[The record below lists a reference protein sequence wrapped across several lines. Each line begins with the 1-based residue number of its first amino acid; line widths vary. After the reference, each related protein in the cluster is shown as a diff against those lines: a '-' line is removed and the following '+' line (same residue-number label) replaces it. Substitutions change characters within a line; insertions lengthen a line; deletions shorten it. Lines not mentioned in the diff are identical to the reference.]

1 MEKRVS
7 DFNDEVWEKF
17 KRSKETN
24 NKRNVGNSKRV
35 KTKKIVKSDK
45 LDDMKLIFSF
55 CIMILKFFVL
65 LNILVI
71 TSRML

>member
-7 DFNDEVWEKF
+7 DFDDEVWTKF
-17 KRSKETN
+17 KRSKDV
-24 NKRNVGNSKRV
+24 NKKRSIGNC
-35 KTKKIVKSDK
+35 KKIKRKRIEKVDR
-45 LDDMKLIFSF
+45 LDDMRTVGNL
-55 CIMILKFFVL
+55 CIMLLKFFVL

>member
-7 DFNDEVWEKF
+7 DFNDEVWAKF
-17 KRSKETN
+17 KRSKDV
-24 NKRNVGNSKRV
+24 NKKRSIGNCKRV
-35 KTKKIVKSDK
+35 KRKRIEKVDR
-45 LDDMKLIFSF
+45 LDDMRTVGNL
-55 CIMILKFFVL
+55 CIMLLKFFVL

>member
-7 DFNDEVWEKF
+7 DFNDEVWTKF
-17 KRSKETN
+17 KRSKDV
-24 NKRNVGNSKRV
+24 NKKRSIGNSKR
-35 KTKKIVKSDK
+35 TKRKRIEKVDK
-45 LDDMKLIFSF
+45 LDDMRVLGSM

-65 LNILVI
+65 LNVLVI

>member
-7 DFNDEVWEKF
+7 DFNDEVWAKF
-17 KRSKETN
+17 KRSKN
-24 NKRNVGNSKRV
+24 VSKKRSIGNC
-35 KTKKIVKSDK
+35 KKIKRKRIEKVDR
-45 LDDMKLIFSF
+45 LDDMRTVGNV
-55 CIMILKFFVL
+55 CIMLLKFFVL

>member
-7 DFNDEVWEKF
+7 DFDDEVWAKF
-17 KRSKETN
+17 KRSKDV
-24 NKRNVGNSKRV
+24 NKKRSIGNCKRV
-35 KTKKIVKSDK
+35 KRKRIEKVDR
-45 LDDMKLIFSF
+45 LDDMRTVGNL
-55 CIMILKFFVL
+55 CIMLLKFFVL

>member
-7 DFNDEVWEKF
+7 DFNDEVWAKF
-17 KRSKETN
+17 KRSKDV
-24 NKRNVGNSKRV
+24 NKKRSIGNSKR
-35 KTKKIVKSDK
+35 TKRKRIEKVDK
-45 LDDMKLIFSF
+45 LDDMRVLGSM

>member
-7 DFNDEVWEKF
+7 DFNDEVWTKF
-17 KRSKETN
+17 KRSKDV
-24 NKRNVGNSKRV
+24 NKKRSIGNCKRE
-35 KTKKIVKSDK
+35 KTKKVEKSDK
-45 LDDMKLIFSF
+45 LDDMKLIFGF
-55 CIMILKFFVL
+55 CIMALKFFVL